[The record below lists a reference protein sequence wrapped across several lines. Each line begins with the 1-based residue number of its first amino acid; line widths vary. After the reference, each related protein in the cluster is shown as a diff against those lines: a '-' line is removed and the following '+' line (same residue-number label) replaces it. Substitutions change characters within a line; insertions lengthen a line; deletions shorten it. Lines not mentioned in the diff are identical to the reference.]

1 MNGNLLYRLAVG
13 ASLLLAA
20 GIALAQQ
27 EQNLTLNVPVQGS
40 ATGSVN
46 VLFRDFSDI
55 PDFGNFNWIK
65 NTIEVQ
71 VTTNGVTYNDPP
83 PADCCPVVGKG
94 SLSAGQSLQSLFL
107 NFNPNLDINKLK
119 LYWTGDPM
127 PPGEPTN
134 AATFPTAGDKPSD
147 IAIASNGF
155 YAGGGQLF
163 DIFMNWN
170 GPMTF
175 SKLLLVYDDA
185 KTDIGFSDFFLPSA
199 TAPYSTSPSF
209 GPLLAAG
216 ALTGPGAT
224 IAAVPEPSMFVML
237 GLGLVA
243 LGIAARR
250 RKA

>member
-1 MNGNLLYRLAVG
+1 MNGKLWARLFVGVSLVFTSAV
-13 ASLLLAA
+13 
-20 GIALAQQ
+20 ALAQQ
-27 EQNLTLNVPVQGS
+27 EQNLTLNVAAEGS

-46 VLFRDFSDI
+46 VLFRDFSTASGLGDYA
-55 PDFGNFNWIK
+55 WIQ

-71 VTTNGVTYNDPP
+71 VTTNGITYNDPP

-94 SLSAGQSLQSLFL
+94 SLAAGQSLQSLML

-127 PPGEPTN
+127 PPGVPTN
-134 AATFPTAGDKPSD
+134 AATFPTAGTKPSD
-147 IAIASNGF
+147 IAIAPNGF

-185 KTDIGFSDFFLPSA
+185 KTDIGFNDFFVTSA
-199 TAPYSTSPSF
+199 TAPYSTAAGF
-209 GPLLAAG
+209 GSLLAAG
-216 ALTGPGAT
+216 ALIGPSGT
-224 IAAVPEPSMFVML
+224 IVAVPEPSMFAML
-237 GLGLVA
+237 GLGLMA
-243 LGIAARR
+243 LGFAARR

>member
-1 MNGNLLYRLAVG
+1 MNGNLLCRLAIG
-13 ASLLLAA
+13 AGLLLAS
-20 GIALAQQ
+20 GIGAAQQ
-27 EQNLTLNVPVQGS
+27 EQNLSLNIPVAGS

-46 VLFRDFSDI
+46 VLFRDFSTASGLGDYA
-55 PDFGNFNWIK
+55 WIQ

-94 SLSAGQSLQSLFL
+94 SLAAGQSLQSLML

-127 PPGEPTN
+127 PPGVPTN
-134 AATFPTAGDKPSD
+134 AATFPTAGTKPSD
-147 IAIASNGF
+147 IAIAPNGF

-175 SKLLLVYDDA
+175 SKLLLVYDDG
-185 KTDIGFSDFFLPSA
+185 KTDIGFSDFFVSSA
-199 TAPYSTSPSF
+199 TAPYSTAAGF

-216 ALTGPGAT
+216 ALIGPSGT
-224 IAAVPEPSMFVML
+224 IVAVPEPSMFAML
-237 GLGLVA
+237 GLGLIA

-250 RKA
+250 RNA